1 MFSRIAPRNR
11 SQLRSAFANSSFAS
25 DGVFDRSLSSRYS
38 SDTPLCAI
46 GTIKGLLRP
55 KATTPTTD
63 HEESDDDIP
72 CFSDIEAMI
81 LQMDLSPDDEDSNV
95 LEKVSRYQHE
105 DTKKKIIRLEQ
116 CAHSSM
122 QRAIASKG
130 AFAILHGCRLKHYI
144 KETEV
149 ILGRATDETD
159 VDIDLRR
166 EGCANKISRRQALI
180 RMGEDGSFFLKN
192 LGKSSMFVNGKEV
205 TTGQHMH
212 LTPSCLIEI
221 RELAFVFDINHKS
234 VKRYLAN
241 AGSKNKGLISLQF
254 CLMSENKLTRSIP
267 SSIGQLSSIQRLFL
281 ENNQLSGELPSSI
294 GNLTNLNE
302 MFFSNN
308 NFTGKIPPSFGNL
321 NNLQI
326 LDLSRNRLSGELPSQ
341 LDKLQQL
348 QTLDLSFNPLG
359 LTSIPNWFQNLKL
372 FRLALANTGME
383 GQLPNWLSSSSLS
396 TLDLSSN
403 ALTGELP
410 RWIGNMTSLS
420 FLNLSNNGF
429 QPSIL
434 IEFENLWHLVDL
446 DLHSNRFTGSL
457 NTLFFK
463 QIQLPLGHYNSI
475 DVSNNM
481 FNGPIDES
489 IGERTAMDYITS
501 LELSNNPLGGT
512 IPKSIGKL
520 GRLQVLKL
528 VETGL
533 SGMIPVELTSILLSK
548 NNLSGSIPENVISLK
563 TLQEFDV
570 SNNRLYG
577 QIPPHKALIPVS
589 SFLHNLGLCGAPL
602 PSCKRS

>member
-1 MFSRIAPRNR
+1 MEMQMGNTQRISHVMIASIPFYQLPNDAYGNKVLDDKEPQAAPNANFATSAGINAKELEVHAGPSHSTPDFPKPHDRLLNCTLNSEDPEIPSNDDVFLHRPFTASLAIIVSKEASNLISVFPNWEGCDHLHLTNREEIPSKSSVTSCIPDNYLPLASHGIKSEFPNSNYHHMFSRIAPRNR

-212 LTPSCLIEI
+212 LTPSCLIE
-221 RELAFVFDINHKS
+221 
-234 VKRYLAN
+234 
-241 AGSKNKGLISLQF
+241 
-254 CLMSENKLTRSIP
+254 MSNGKFADQG
-267 SSIGQLSSIQRLFL
+267 IGIC
-281 ENNQLSGELPSSI
+281 
-294 GNLTNLNE
+294 
-302 MFFSNN
+302 
-308 NFTGKIPPSFGNL
+308 
-321 NNLQI
+321 
-326 LDLSRNRLSGELPSQ
+326 
-341 LDKLQQL
+341 
-348 QTLDLSFNPLG
+348 
-359 LTSIPNWFQNLKL
+359 
-372 FRLALANTGME
+372 
-383 GQLPNWLSSSSLS
+383 
-396 TLDLSSN
+396 
-403 ALTGELP
+403 
-410 RWIGNMTSLS
+410 
-420 FLNLSNNGF
+420 
-429 QPSIL
+429 
-434 IEFENLWHLVDL
+434 V
-446 DLHSNRFTGSL
+446 
-457 NTLFFK
+457 
-463 QIQLPLGHYNSI
+463 
-475 DVSNNM
+475 
-481 FNGPIDES
+481 
-489 IGERTAMDYITS
+489 
-501 LELSNNPLGGT
+501 
-512 IPKSIGKL
+512 
-520 GRLQVLKL
+520 
-528 VETGL
+528 
-533 SGMIPVELTSILLSK
+533 
-548 NNLSGSIPENVISLK
+548 
-563 TLQEFDV
+563 
-570 SNNRLYG
+570 
-577 QIPPHKALIPVS
+577 
-589 SFLHNLGLCGAPL
+589 
-602 PSCKRS
+602 